1 MSSTITSNTQG
12 TLSAAQLA
20 LLNGTSGSAG
30 STSSSASSGGLPTG
44 TSIQNEFLTL
54 FTTQLQ
60 NQDPM
65 NPMDSSQMTSQ
76 LAQISTVSGINQL
89 NSTVSSLMT
98 SNNVAE
104 TAQSAS
110 LIGHTVLGP
119 GSQFSLTPGTP
130 VQMGVSMT
138 SAADTVK
145 ATIKDSFGNVVK
157 SIDLGAQS
165 NGVVSVPWDGLTTSG
180 VSAPAGTYRLEV
192 TASNNGTAVTATPL
206 VQGKVTGVTNSSA
219 GISVDVAGLGTV
231 ALGAI
236 AQIN

>member
-1 MSSTITSNTQG
+1 MSSAISSSSTG

-20 LLNGTSGSAG
+20 LLNGTSS
-30 STSSSASSGGLPTG
+30 SSSAAGGLPTG
-44 TSIQNEFLTL
+44 TAIQDEFLTL
-54 FTTQLQ
+54 FTTQLK

-89 NSTVSSLMT
+89 DSTVKSLMS
-98 SNNVAE
+98 SNNVME
-104 TAQSAS
+104 TAQSAA
-110 LIGHTVLGP
+110 LIGRTVLGP
-119 GSQFSLTPGTP
+119 GSQFAMTPGTP
-130 VQMGVSMT
+130 VQLGVSMT

-157 SIDLGAQS
+157 SFDLGAQS
-165 NGVVSVPWDGLTTSG
+165 NGVVSVPWDGLTTAG
-180 VSAPAGTYRLEV
+180 VTAPAGTYRLEV
-192 TASNNGTAVTATPL
+192 TASSGGTPVTATPL
-206 VQGKVTGVTNSSA
+206 VQGKVTGVTSSSA
-219 GISVDVAGLGTV
+219 GISVDVAGLGSV